1 VLTNEKQLELLLT
14 RQSDI
19 ELFDNA
25 ALDFLVFGEAHTY
38 SGSTGAETAV
48 PIRRLRS
55 FCGRSPERTVCVGTS
70 ATLADRERQE
80 TGCEFASRFL
90 GVNADGVEMATEQ
103 SEPDLWARTG
113 IVGRRK
119 HGTRTG
125 APAPECDTPL
135 RTMAPPPGSPARTA
149 LTSTRVRPSVN
160 LTSQSQA
167 QRQLAR
173 RVRLL

>member
-55 FCGRSPERTVCVGTS
+55 FCGHSPERTVRVRF
-70 ATLADRERQE
+70 AVPWRER
-80 TGCEFASRFL
+80 
-90 GVNADGVEMATEQ
+90 
-103 SEPDLWARTG
+103 
-113 IVGRRK
+113 GRR
-119 HGTRTG
+119 GDGDRTVRAGPVG
-125 APAPECDTPL
+125 ADWDC
-135 RTMAPPPGSPARTA
+135 GS
-149 LTSTRVRPSVN
+149 
-160 LTSQSQA
+160 SQA
-167 QRQLAR
+167 RDSDWR
-173 RVRLL
+173 SCS